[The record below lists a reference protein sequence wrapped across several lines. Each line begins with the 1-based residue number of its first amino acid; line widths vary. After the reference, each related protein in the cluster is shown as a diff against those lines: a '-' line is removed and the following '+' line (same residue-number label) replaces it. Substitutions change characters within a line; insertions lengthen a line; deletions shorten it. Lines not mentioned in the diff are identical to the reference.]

1 MKPVTVIN
9 RFSIKPGKMDE
20 FIDAQRKFTAALPP
34 CGLVGG
40 RMYRS
45 FDGQSAVL
53 VSTFQSKDAQ
63 EQVLQRPDFKEHL
76 KRMQSLVESS
86 NPVLCEEAY
95 TTGAF
100 E

>member
-9 RFSIKPGKMDE
+9 RLLIKPGKMDE
-20 FIDAQRKFTAALPP
+20 FIEAQRKFAAALPP

-45 FDGQSAVL
+45 IDGQSAVL

-63 EQVLQRPDFKEHL
+63 EQIWRRTDFKEHL
-76 KRMQSLVESS
+76 GKLQSLVESS
-86 NPVLCEEAY
+86 SPVFYDEAY
-95 TTGAF
+95 TTGDF
-100 E
+100 R